1 MGLKENHRHDI
12 PTDPGVP
19 PGGLR
24 TMSTT
29 HFSGDLRMQVDRY
42 VVSIQPKPAR
52 LIRAPLLGISSS
64 SDEERPH
71 DQESAASHFVEPYHT
86 DPDQRSVIRRVLEE
100 LDISDE
106 EGRRIFLL
114 ALEYEIGAFQQ
125 VILEHLDP
133 LETTA
138 TDNEQMAHIAT
149 AAKQLSDLLIG
160 AGDQTKANILKGMAH
175 ADIFNRIAD
184 NRYLASLECEIDRL
198 ACACETRIETERRR
212 QEPSNQA
219 SRRFIKML
227 ANIYSE
233 CFETK
238 PRCESDEPFA
248 VILRVVVE
256 QTELPVRFDES
267 FVRQTLSG
275 TGLAG

>member
-1 MGLKENHRHDI
+1 
-12 PTDPGVP
+12 
-19 PGGLR
+19 
-24 TMSTT
+24 
-29 HFSGDLRMQVDRY
+29 MQVDRN

-52 LIRAPLLGISSS
+52 LIRAPLLGISGS
-64 SDEERPH
+64 SDEEKPH
-71 DQESAASHFVEPYHT
+71 DQESAASHFVEPYSA
-86 DPDQRSVIRRVLEE
+86 DPDQRSVIRQVLDD
-100 LDISDE
+100 LDISDD

-125 VILEHLDP
+125 VILKHLDP
-133 LETTA
+133 VEDTA
-138 TDNEQMAHIAT
+138 TVDAQMAHIAT
-149 AAKQLSDLLIG
+149 AAKQLSDLLVD
-160 AGDQTKANILKGMAH
+160 AGDRTKASILKGMAH

-198 ACACETRIETERRR
+198 ACACETSIETERRR

-233 CFETK
+233 CFEAR
-238 PRCESDEPFA
+238 PGCEPDEPFPF
-248 VILRVVVE
+248 ILRIIVE
-256 QTELPVRFDES
+256 QTGLPVRFDES

-275 TGLAG
+275 TGLAGS